1 MTSLNYITRNGKRS
15 LIISVS
21 QRRCFPEDDV
31 LKIVTESFMVL

>member
-21 QRRCFPEDDV
+21 QRRGLAKDDV

>member
-1 MTSLNYITRNGKRS
+1 MTSLNYITRKGKRS

-21 QRRCFPEDDV
+21 QRRGFAEDDV